1 MTTPETSPPAPRR
14 WLRIVVRGLLAVTGG
29 LLVAAIGGALWLR
42 AALHGSLPI
51 VDGEWPLAGLHMPVR
66 VERDAHGVPVI
77 RGATREDVAR
87 ATGYVHAQERFFQM
101 DLQRR
106 SAAGE
111 LAALIGPAVAG
122 NDRSVRVHRFRDVAR
137 RVIEAAPPAQRALI
151 EAYAA
156 GVNAGLAA
164 LRRPPFE
171 YLALRA
177 APEPWR
183 AEDSAL
189 VILAMFLVLQDDTGA
204 REATLGV
211 MHDTLPAA
219 LFEFL
224 APRGTEWDAP
234 IAGDPLP
241 TPPIPGPGV
250 FDLRH
255 REPALA
261 RRTAPRSTPAGGL
274 PPRDERADDEGA
286 EEWSEGPVA
295 GSNNW
300 AVAGRLTSDGGA
312 LVADDM
318 HLPLRVPNI
327 WYRATLVW
335 TEGPGDRRVTG
346 VTLPGVPVVVTG
358 STGAIAWGFTNTQAD
373 WSDVVEIEVD
383 PSDHDAYRVPASA
396 APGGVRKFEHAS
408 ETIRVKGQPDQTL
421 DVVATLWG
429 PVVGKDRFGKP
440 RVLRWVAH
448 DPEAVNFA
456 LFGLEQA
463 RGLDDALAVAA
474 ASGIPAQNFVCADA
488 TGRIGWTV
496 AGRIPRRVG
505 FDGRL
510 PGSWAD
516 GRRRWDGWLRPAEYP
531 RIVDPPSGRLWTANA
546 RVVDGPMLA
555 LLGDGGYDVG
565 ARAGQIRD
573 DLAAIPGATP
583 EAMLAVQ
590 LDDRARFLS
599 RWRDLLLAL
608 LTPEA
613 IAGSPARAEARRLVE
628 TTWTGH
634 ASIDSVAYRIVK
646 GFRSTVATTALDA
659 ITAPCTEAEPSFHYS
674 RLEQREGPLWRL
686 VSERPEHLLDPRFR
700 SWEEQMLAALDT
712 TVALVTRGGTPLA
725 QASWG
730 RRNVVRIQ
738 HPLSLAVPR
747 LSSWL
752 DIPPEP
758 LPGDDAMPRV
768 QSPDFGASERFVV
781 SPGHEERGLFQM
793 PGGQSGHP
801 LSPWYHEG
809 YATWARG
816 EPAPFLPGPAAHV
829 LVLMPASAT
838 TPSR

>member
-1 MTTPETSPPAPRR
+1 MTTIDTPRPPGRR
-14 WLRIVVRGLLAVTGG
+14 WLRALVRGVLAVVG
-29 LLVAAIGGALWLR
+29 LLIFVVMGGALWLGATLR
-42 AALHGSLPI
+42 GSLPI
-51 VDGEWPLAGLHMPVR
+51 LVGERPLAGLHMPVR

-77 RGATREDVAR
+77 RGATRDDVAR

-111 LAALIGPAVAG
+111 LAALVGPAVVG
-122 NDRSVRVHRFRDVAR
+122 NDRSVRLHRFRDVAR
-137 RVIEAAPPAQRALI
+137 RVLETAPPAQRALI
-151 EAYAA
+151 DAYTA
-156 GVNAGLAA
+156 GVNTGLAA
-164 LRRPPFE
+164 LRQPPFE

-177 APEPWR
+177 TPEPWR
-183 AEDSAL
+183 EEDSVL
-189 VILAMFLVLQDDTGA
+189 VILAMFLELQDDTGA
-204 REATLGV
+204 RESTLGV

-219 LFEFL
+219 LFDFL

-234 IAGDPLP
+234 IVGAPIA
-241 TPPIPGPGV
+241 TPPIPGPDT

-261 RRTAPRSTPAGGL
+261 RRFVPA
-274 PPRDERADDEGA
+274 RMSADQTSA
-286 EEWSEGPVA
+286 EEMRAEEVRAEDWSEGPVA

-312 LVADDM
+312 LVANDM
-318 HLPLRVPNI
+318 HLPLRVPII
-327 WYRATLVW
+327 WYRAALVW
-335 TEGPGDRRVTG
+335 TEAAGERRVTG

-358 STGAIAWGFTNTQAD
+358 STGTIAWAFTNTHAD
-373 WSDVVEIEVD
+373 WSDVVEIAID
-383 PSDHDAYRVPASA
+383 PSDPGAYRTPDG
-396 APGGVRKFEHAS
+396 PRRFEHAA
-408 ETIRVKGQPDQTL
+408 ETIHVKGQPDQTL
-421 DVVATLWG
+421 EVVSTIWG
-429 PVVGKDRFGKP
+429 PVIGKDRFGRP

-448 DPEAVNFA
+448 DPEATNFA
-456 LFGLEQA
+456 LFGLESA
-463 RGLDDALAVAA
+463 AGLDDALAVAA
-474 ASGIPAQNFVCADA
+474 TSGIPAQNFVCADA

-516 GRRRWDGWLRPAEYP
+516 GKRRWDGWLRPEEYP
-531 RIVDPPSGRLWTANA
+531 RVVDPPSGRIWTANA
-546 RVVDGPMLA
+546 RVVDGRMYA

-573 DLAAIPGATP
+573 DLMAIPSATP

-590 LDDRARFLS
+590 LDDQARFLS
-599 RWRDLLLAL
+599 RWRDLLLAI

-613 IAGSPARAEARRLVE
+613 TAGSPPRAEARRLVE

-646 GFRSTVATTALDA
+646 GFRSTLATMTLDA
-659 ITAPCTEAEPSFHYS
+659 ITAPCTEADASFHYS

-686 VSERPEHLLDPRFR
+686 VSERPEHLLDPRFH

-712 TVALVTRGGTPLA
+712 TIGLLTRDGTPLA
-725 QASWG
+725 LATWG

-747 LSSWL
+747 LSAWL
-752 DIPPEP
+752 DVPPEP

-768 QSPDFGASERFVV
+768 QSTDFGASERFVV

-793 PGGQSGHP
+793 PGGESGHP
-801 LSPWYHEG
+801 LSPWYHDG
-809 YATWARG
+809 YAAWARG
-816 EPAPFLPGPAAHV
+816 EPAPFLPGAAAHV
-829 LVLMPASAT
+829 LVLIPTAHTPA
-838 TPSR
+838 R

>member
-1 MTTPETSPPAPRR
+1 
-14 WLRIVVRGLLAVTGG
+14 VRGILAVTG
-29 LLVAAIGGALWLR
+29 LLIFLLLGGALWLR
-42 AALHGSLPI
+42 AALRGSLPALE
-51 VDGEWPLAGLHMPVR
+51 GERPLAGLHMPVR
-66 VERDAHGVPVI
+66 VERDAHGVPVV
-77 RGATREDVAR
+77 RGATRDDVAR

-111 LAALIGPAVAG
+111 LAALVGPAVAG
-122 NDRSVRVHRFRDVAR
+122 NDRSVRLHRFRDVAR
-137 RVIEAAPPAQRALI
+137 RVLETSPPGQRALI
-151 EAYAA
+151 DAYTA

-164 LRRPPFE
+164 LRQPPFE

-177 APEPWR
+177 TPAPWR
-183 AEDSAL
+183 SEDSVL
-189 VILAMFLVLQDDTGA
+189 VILAMFLELQDDTGA

-211 MHDTLPAA
+211 MHDTLPTA
-219 LFEFL
+219 LFDFL

-234 IAGDPLP
+234 IVGAPFE
-241 TPPIPGPGV
+241 TPPIPGADV

-261 RRTAPRSTPAGGL
+261 RSSRSPA
-274 PPRDERADDEGA
+274 ANASVWNA
-286 EEWSEGPVA
+286 EDWSEGPVA

-300 AVAGRLTSDGGA
+300 AVAGRLTSDGAA
-312 LVADDM
+312 LVANDM

-327 WYRATLVW
+327 WYRASLVW
-335 TEGPGDRRVTG
+335 SEREGERRVTG

-358 STGAIAWGFTNTQAD
+358 STSTIAWAFTNTHAD

-383 PSDHDAYRVPASA
+383 PSDRDSYRTPD
-396 APGGVRKFEHAS
+396 GLRKFDHVS
-408 ETIRVKGQPDQTL
+408 ETIQVKGQPEQTL
-421 DVVATLWG
+421 DVVATIWG

-448 DPEAVNFA
+448 EPEAINFA
-456 LFGLEQA
+456 MFGLESA
-463 RGLDDALAVAA
+463 TGLDDALAVAA

-516 GRRRWDGWLRPAEYP
+516 GRRRWDGWLRPEEYP
-531 RIVDPPSGRLWTANA
+531 RVVDPPSGRIWTANA
-546 RVVDGPMLA
+546 RVVDGRMYA
-555 LLGDGGYDVG
+555 LLGDGGYDIG

-573 DLAAIPGATP
+573 DLTAVPSATP

-599 RWRDLLLAL
+599 RWRDLLLATL
-608 LTPEA
+608 MPEA
-613 IAGSPARAEARRLVE
+613 TAGSPSRAEARHLVE

-646 GFRSTVATTALDA
+646 GFRSALATMTLDA
-659 ITAPCTEAEPSFHYS
+659 ITAPCTEADASFHYS

-686 VSERPEHLLDPRFR
+686 VSERPGHLLDPRFH

-712 TVALVTRGGTPLA
+712 TIGLLTRGGTPLA
-725 QASWG
+725 LATWG
-730 RRNVVRIQ
+730 KRNVARIQ

-747 LSSWL
+747 LAEWL

-768 QSPDFGASERFVV
+768 QSTDFGASERFVV

-793 PGGQSGHP
+793 PGGESGHP
-801 LSPWYHEG
+801 LSPWYHDG
-809 YATWARG
+809 YAAWARG
-816 EPAPFLPGPAAHV
+816 EPAPFLPGAAVHV
-829 LVLMPASAT
+829 LVLLPAAANTSG
-838 TPSR
+838 R

>member
-1 MTTPETSPPAPRR
+1 
-14 WLRIVVRGLLAVTGG
+14 
-29 LLVAAIGGALWLR
+29 
-42 AALHGSLPI
+42 
-51 VDGEWPLAGLHMPVR
+51 
-66 VERDAHGVPVI
+66 
-77 RGATREDVAR
+77 
-87 ATGYVHAQERFFQM
+87 
-101 DLQRR
+101 
-106 SAAGE
+106 
-111 LAALIGPAVAG
+111 
-122 NDRSVRVHRFRDVAR
+122 
-137 RVIEAAPPAQRALI
+137 
-151 EAYAA
+151 
-156 GVNAGLAA
+156 
-164 LRRPPFE
+164 
-171 YLALRA
+171 
-177 APEPWR
+177 
-183 AEDSAL
+183 
-189 VILAMFLVLQDDTGA
+189 MFLVLQDDTGA

-234 IAGDPLP
+234 IAGAPLP

-255 REPALA
+255 REPAVA
-261 RRTAPRSTPAGGL
+261 RWTAPPQLNADESPA
-274 PPRDERADDEGA
+274 D
-286 EEWSEGPVA
+286 EWSEGPVA

-300 AVAGRLTSDGGA
+300 AIAGRLTSDGGA

-327 WYRATLVW
+327 WYRASLVW
-335 TEGPGDRRVTG
+335 TEGPRDRRITG

-358 STGAIAWGFTNTQAD
+358 SSGAIAWGFTNTQGD

-383 PSDHDAYRVPASA
+383 PDDHDAYRTPDG
-396 APGGVRKFEHAS
+396 PRRFEHAS
-408 ETIRVKGQPDQTL
+408 ETIRVKGQPDQAL
-421 DVVATLWG
+421 DVVSTIWG

-448 DPEAVNFA
+448 DTEAVNFA
-456 LFGLEQA
+456 LFGLEEA

-474 ASGIPAQNFVCADA
+474 ASGIPAQNFVCADT

-516 GRRRWDGWLRPAEYP
+516 GRRRWDGWLRPEEYP

-546 RVVDGPMLA
+546 RVVGGPMLA

-613 IAGSPARAEARRLVE
+613 IAASPARAEARRLVE
-628 TTWTGH
+628 TTWSGH
-634 ASIDSVAYRIVK
+634 ASIDSVAYRLVK
-646 GFRSTVATTALDA
+646 GFRSTVATMALDA
-659 ITAPCTEAEPSFHYS
+659 ITAPCTEADASFHYS

-686 VSERPEHLLDPRFR
+686 VSERPQHLLDPRFP
-700 SWEEQMLAALDT
+700 SWEDEMLAALDT
-712 TVALVTRGGTPLA
+712 TIGLLTRGGTPLA
-725 QASWG
+725 QATWG
-730 RRNVVRIQ
+730 RRNVARIQ

-781 SPGHEERGLFQM
+781 SPGHEDRGLFQM

-801 LSPWYHEG
+801 LSPWYHDG

-816 EPAPFLPGPAAHV
+816 EPAPFLPGAAAHV
-829 LVLMPASAT
+829 LVLMPVSAS
-838 TPSR
+838 TPAR